1 MENMQIKPLFQ
12 NANEQC
18 KLSMLEEIMRMTVE
32 DKEERDRRVLAV
44 NKMLNRN
51 SIDIRIIL
59 IYIHIYII
67 NLYVHVYNIIFIYT
81 HDEYVKNIMYIQYNK

>member
-44 NKMLNRN
+44 NRN
-51 SIDIRIIL
+51 PIDIRIIL

>member
-1 MENMQIKPLFQ
+1 MENMQIKPIFQ

-44 NKMLNRN
+44 YKMLNRN
-51 SIDIRIIL
+51 SIDI
-59 IYIHIYII
+59 
-67 NLYVHVYNIIFIYT
+67 
-81 HDEYVKNIMYIQYNK
+81 